1 MKKLTNLIK
10 SKSPETKKMIGLGV
24 ATAIGAAKGV
34 KTVAEKRKADL
45 ANSEATKKVTEAILT
60 TVAAGSKV
68 VSGVRED
75 LSIVVGSAK
84 SQSCAARCAHCAV
97 KDTYKPC
104 CTDGKSC
111 KVAEAS
117 VVEDAEAPVAPVKAE
132 EVAASQSEADA
143 IAETLKNDMLK
154 AEERVAAAEAKK
166 SARKPRTTRVA
177 KANAKPVS
185 VKETEVTATPK
196 DVAEEIENA
205 DKED

>member
-10 SKSPETKKMIGLGV
+10 SKSPETKKLIGLGV
-24 ATAIGAAKGV
+24 ATAVGAAKGV

-45 ANSEATKKVTEAILT
+45 ANSEATKKVTEAIMT

-104 CTDGKSC
+104 CTDGKTC
-111 KVAEAS
+111 KVAEAP
-117 VVEDAEAPVAPVKAE
+117 VVEDEEAPAAPVKAE
-132 EVAASQSEADA
+132 EVVASQSEADA

-154 AEERVAAAEAKK
+154 QKSVLRQRKRRKLLVSLALLVLQKPMLSQSPSKK
-166 SARKPRTTRVA
+166 LR
-177 KANAKPVS
+177 
-185 VKETEVTATPK
+185 
-196 DVAEEIENA
+196 
-205 DKED
+205 